1 MHQLNNRNDIN
12 QGTVLFYLI
21 IVSHPD
27 VFLSDPPAWSSH
39 APSFP
44 PSLSPTT
51 TTSFAAIQEQ
61 QAAKPILRGP
71 VKTLKEIQDEEQ
83 EAAFLLWFE
92 QESVKV
98 QKQEALLN
106 SNEPSTTQESP
117 TKVANRRGRGQGSH
131 RRGGRHASGRG
142 GGRGRGREREGQP
155 RNLPEAAH
163 T

>member
-1 MHQLNNRNDIN
+1 M
-12 QGTVLFYLI
+12 
-21 IVSHPD
+21 SHPD
-27 VFLSDPPAWSSH
+27 AFLSDSPAWSSH
-39 APSFP
+39 APSF
-44 PSLSPTT
+44 SPRLT

-61 QAAKPILRGP
+61 QQAANPILRGP

-106 SNEPSTTQESP
+106 SNEPSTTEESP

-131 RRGGRHASGRG
+131 RRGGRHGSGRG
-142 GGRGRGREREGQP
+142 GGRGRGREREGREGQP
-155 RNLPEAAH
+155 SKLSEAAH